1 MTATLAQNPIF
12 HHEEDG
18 KPLSG
23 GKVYTYQS
31 GTTTPL
37 ATYQDEAQSII
48 NTNPVILDS
57 NGDAVIRL
65 IEDQAYRIVIKDSM
79 DSVIST
85 TDDVRAAVTSSTAS
99 GYLKKSGAGQSV
111 SSVVTFTV
119 SPKVPTPTA
128 DDDVAN
134 KAYVLGSTAQG
145 VQGASRKLVIE
156 TTGTSAPITI
166 TADAVTVKNSADAYR
181 TLRNVSLSVSLA
193 TSGSNGLD
201 TGSVAISTWYF
212 VYVIW
217 NETTV
222 EGIASLSATAPTLP
236 TGYTYSARIGA
247 VYTDGTAN
255 KYPLAIKQ
263 MDKTAWYKV
272 VAGSNSTSQPTIQSG
287 ATGNISGPTWTTKAT
302 GTFVPTTATSI
313 KLVSRVTGGQAI
325 MVAPQNTYGD
335 FSAAPN
341 VPPIITAQTGTNSA
355 TINEIPLITTDIY
368 VAANGGI
375 LNCAGWVDS

>member
-23 GKVYTYQS
+23 GRVYTFAS
-31 GTTTPL
+31 GTHDDLT
-37 ATYQDEAQSII
+37 TYQDEAQTIE

-134 KAYVLGSTAQG
+134 KAFVLGSTAQG

-166 TADAVTVKNSADAYR
+166 TADAVTVKNAADTYR
-181 TLRNVSLSVSLA
+181 TLRNVALSVSLA
-193 TSGSNGLD
+193 TSGANGLD
-201 TGSVAISTWYF
+201 TGSVAASTWYF
-212 VYVIW
+212 VHVIW

-222 EGIASLSATAPTLP
+222 VGLASLSATAPTLP

-272 VAGSNSTSQPTIQSG
+272 VSGSNSTSNPTMHSG
-287 ATGNISGPTWTTKAT
+287 ATGDVYAPTWTTKSVT
-302 GTFVPTTATSI
+302 PYVPGTAVVI
-313 KLVSRVTGGQAI
+313 KLVTRIASGQI
-325 MVAPQNTYGD
+325 MIIAPQNTYGG
-335 FSAAPN
+335 FSTTPN
-341 VPPIITAQTGTNSA
+341 FPPVTNANSTTTVSNIID
-355 TINEIPLITTDIY
+355 IPLITTDIY
-368 VAANGGI
+368 VAANSGT
-375 LNCAGWVDS
+375 LNCAGWIDS